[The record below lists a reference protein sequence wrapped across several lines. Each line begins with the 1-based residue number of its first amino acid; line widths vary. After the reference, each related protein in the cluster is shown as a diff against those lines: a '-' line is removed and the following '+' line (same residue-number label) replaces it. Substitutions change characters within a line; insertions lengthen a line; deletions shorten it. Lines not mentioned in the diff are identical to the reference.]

1 MSVENSQPVSFPLRF
16 FRVRGVYR
24 TPEPRG
30 GTRIG
35 VIITTRKLI
44 FHEKLSDV
52 PR

>member
-16 FRVRGVYR
+16 FPGVSD
-24 TPEPRG
+24 PVPRG
-30 GTRIG
+30 GTSIG

-44 FHEKLSDV
+44 FNEKLSDV